1 MKTYIIFLLILLF
14 TACGGRKTQKPAEE
28 KPILTVSI
36 EPLRYFAESIAGE
49 HFHIISMVPEGSS
62 PETYDPTPQQLVEL
76 SRSRAFL
83 RAGYIGYE
91 LAWADK
97 LKQNAPNVPFLTYRM
112 ALP

>member
-62 PETYDPTPQQLVEL
+62 PETYSTT
-76 SRSRAFL
+76 
-83 RAGYIGYE
+83 IGRTE
-91 LAWADK
+91 PK
-97 LKQNAPNVPFLTYRM
+97 PR
-112 ALP
+112 LPACRIHRL